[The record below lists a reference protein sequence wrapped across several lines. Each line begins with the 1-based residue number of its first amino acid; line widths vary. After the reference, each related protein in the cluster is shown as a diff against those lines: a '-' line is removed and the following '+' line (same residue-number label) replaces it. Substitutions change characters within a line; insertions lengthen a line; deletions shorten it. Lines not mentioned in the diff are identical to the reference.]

1 MEEAPWDWQGGD
13 HTISP
18 LLATLLTLTPVGP
31 TQGRMLL
38 APITA
43 KSPLQRWEGGFVCTP
58 LQQALYNT
66 KQNLFP
72 LAIQKP
78 TGPGVLTSVR

>member
-43 KSPLQRWEGGFVCTP
+43 KSPLQRWEGGFLCAPPCSRHCTTQNKTYFHWQSRN
-58 LQQALYNT
+58 QQV
-66 KQNLFP
+66 Q
-72 LAIQKP
+72 
-78 TGPGVLTSVR
+78 GS

>member
-18 LLATLLTLTPVGP
+18 LLTTLLTLTPVGP
-31 TQGRMLL
+31 TQGRVLL

-43 KSPLQRWEGGFVCTP
+43 AMGRGLFVCTP